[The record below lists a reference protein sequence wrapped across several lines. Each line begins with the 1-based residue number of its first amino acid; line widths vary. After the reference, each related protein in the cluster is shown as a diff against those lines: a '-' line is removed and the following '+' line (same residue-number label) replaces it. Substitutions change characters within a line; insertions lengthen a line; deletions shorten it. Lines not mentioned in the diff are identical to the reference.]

1 MFSSCTKQQPK
12 SLVKNFI
19 DELIISGEVDKIDE
33 YLDLGEDV
41 KSKPE
46 YLTFFKENFMS
57 LKNTMVEGCNLDYEV
72 LTMNEAR
79 DLNVND
85 IVQYE
90 KNYSKFEQVYFVV
103 CNGKIILPII
113 EKDNRIISFQSSMLK
128 KLEHD
133 YTPFLLNQ

>member
-1 MFSSCTKQQPK
+1 M
-12 SLVKNFI
+12 
-19 DELIISGEVDKIDE
+19 IISGEVDKIDE